1 MAQGNQPARIVRATL
16 ERGAV
21 SLYTRPAYYDKVYRS
36 RTTDVGYYVGV
47 LAAQPGPVLELGAGS
62 GRVTLALAR
71 SGIKVTAVD
80 ASERMLASLQTRLSC
95 EPRDVQ
101 RRVTIVHGDMRDV
114 ELGTTFSRVIA
125 PFNTVLHLYTL
136 EDVAGFFGTV
146 KRHLRPRGTLVFDYA
161 TPRVRDLSVN
171 PEKWYKG
178 GTVIDPDSKR
188 RVRYAERF
196 HYSPQRQVL
205 STWLQFSPVD
215 GTEPWELLLT
225 HRQFFPLEM
234 RALLASHGFT
244 EQTWTS
250 DFTDAAP
257 SATSDVLVVHA
268 QLTSGRKAGHKNAT
282 IDRGAHV

>member
-1 MAQGNQPARIVRATL
+1 MAQRDQPARFVRAGL

-21 SLYTRPAYYDKVYRS
+21 SLYTCPAYYDKIYRS
-36 RTTDVGYYVGV
+36 RTTDVDYYVGV
-47 LAAQPGPVLELGAGS
+47 LAAQSGAVLELGAGS

-80 ASERMLASLQTRLSC
+80 ASEGMLASLQARLSR
-95 EPRDVQ
+95 ESRDVQ
-101 RRVTIVHGDMRDV
+101 RRVTIVHGDMRNV
-114 ELGTTFSRVIA
+114 ELGATFSRVIA

-136 EDVAGFFGTV
+136 ADVTGFFDTV

-161 TPRVRDLSVN
+161 TPRVQDLGLN
-171 PEKWYKG
+171 PEKWFKG
-178 GTVIDPDSKR
+178 GTLVDPDSKR

-205 STWLQFSPVD
+205 STWLQFTPVD
-215 GTEPWELLLT
+215 GSEPWELLLT

-234 RALLASHGFT
+234 RALLTFHGFT

-257 SATSDVLVVHA
+257 SAMSDVLVVHSRLA
-268 QLTSGRKAGHKNAT
+268 SGRTRRA
-282 IDRGAHV
+282 

>member
-1 MAQGNQPARIVRATL
+1 MAQRNQPAGFVRATL

-36 RTTDVGYYVGV
+36 RSADVDYYVGV
-47 LAAQPGPVLELGAGS
+47 LGARSGAVLELGAGS

-71 SGIKVTAVD
+71 SGVKVTAVD
-80 ASERMLASLQTRLSC
+80 ASEGMLASLRAQLNH
-95 EPRDVQ
+95 EAPEVQ

-114 ELGTTFSRVIA
+114 ELGATFSRVIA

-136 EDVAGFFGTV
+136 ADVAGFFDTV
-146 KRHLRPRGTLVFDYA
+146 KRHLRPRGTLIFDYA

-178 GTVIDPDSKR
+178 GTVVDPDSKR

-205 STWLQFSPVD
+205 STWLQFTPVD
-215 GTEPWELLLT
+215 GSEPWELLLT

-234 RALLASHGFT
+234 RALLAFHGFT
-244 EQTWTS
+244 DQKWTS

-257 SATSDVLVVHA
+257 TAMSDVLVVHSRLA
-268 QLTSGRKAGHKNAT
+268 SGRKT
-282 IDRGAHV
+282 RV